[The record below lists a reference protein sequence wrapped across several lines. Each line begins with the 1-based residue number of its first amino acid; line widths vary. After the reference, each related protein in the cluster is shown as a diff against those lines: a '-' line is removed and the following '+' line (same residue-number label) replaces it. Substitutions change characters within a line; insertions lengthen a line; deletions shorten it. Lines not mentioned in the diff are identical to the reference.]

1 MKKNQNVQIESSE
14 KLHHKEKQNRQG
26 WLAGLFSLLYTIFTV
41 IFNEYSNHI
50 ELKYLQT
57 PVEFLVI
64 ALLTYLI
71 FIKSKIGAVLMVIYF
86 TAHKVILL
94 LSGIYLS
101 VSNIIID
108 IALFYCYFTAA
119 RNINSPY
126 KA

>member
-1 MKKNQNVQIESSE
+1 MKKTKNVQIESSE
-14 KLHHKEKQNRQG
+14 KRHHKDKQNRQG

-41 IFNEYSNHI
+41 IFNEHSNYF

-86 TAHKVILL
+86 ATHKIILL
-94 LSGIYLS
+94 LSGSYFS

-108 IALFYCYFTAA
+108 VVLFYCYVNAA
-119 RNINSPY
+119 RQINFIY
-126 KA
+126 KT

>member
-14 KLHHKEKQNRQG
+14 KPHRKEKQNRQG

-41 IFNEYSNHI
+41 IFNEYSNYI

-86 TAHKVILL
+86 SAHKVILL
-94 LSGIYLS
+94 LAGIYLS

-126 KA
+126 KT

>member
-1 MKKNQNVQIESSE
+1 MKKTKNVQIESSE
-14 KLHHKEKQNRQG
+14 QLHRKEKQNRQG
-26 WLAGLFSLLYTIFTV
+26 WLAGLFSLLYTIFAV
-41 IFNEYSNHI
+41 IFNEYSNYV

-86 TAHKVILL
+86 ATHKIILL
-94 LSGIYLS
+94 LSGLYFS

-108 IALFYCYFTAA
+108 VVLFYCYLTAA
-119 RNINSPY
+119 REINFPY
-126 KA
+126 KT

>member
-1 MKKNQNVQIESSE
+1 MKKTKNAQIESSE
-14 KLHHKEKQNRQG
+14 KPHRKDKQNRQG

-41 IFNEYSNHI
+41 IFNEYSNYF

-71 FIKSKIGAVLMVIYF
+71 FIKSKIGSVLMVIYF
-86 TAHKVILL
+86 AAHKIILL
-94 LSGIYLS
+94 FSGFYFS

-108 IALFYCYFTAA
+108 VVLFYCYVNAA
-119 RNINSPY
+119 REINFIY
-126 KA
+126 KT